1 MIVRYKVLAEAAKD
15 YRYLLDRGYSQKA
28 VLNLVTSR
36 YGLASEERS
45 ALMRCVHRSVD
56 AVSTASK
63 LVSPT
68 EVRGSSIVIDGY
80 NTLLT
85 ILTAL
90 ERGPLFLCDD
100 CVVRDVR
107 SSYTKGIT
115 TGSLTR
121 SLEVLTVTLISLQ
134 PTNVLIV
141 LDKNVSHS
149 AEHASIIRRALLS
162 RGINSSVELRQRAD
176 LGVLEHSAEIVSSSD
191 YVILARVQRVFDLG
205 GYAATRVIGAELVTC
220 FITGLREG
228 NLCGG
233 PAGI

>member
-1 MIVRYKVLAEAAKD
+1 MAEAAKD
-15 YRYLLDRGYSQKA
+15 YRYLLDRGYPQKA
-28 VLNLVTSR
+28 ALNLITSR
-36 YGLASEERS
+36 YNLASEERS

-68 EVRGSSIVIDGY
+68 EVRGASIVVDGY
-80 NTLLT
+80 NTFLT

-90 ERGPLFLCDD
+90 EGGPLFLCDD

-115 TGSLTR
+115 VESLVR
-121 SLEVLTVTLISLQ
+121 SLETLTMTLMSLQ
-134 PTNVLIV
+134 PSHVLVI

-162 RGINSSVELRQRAD
+162 RGISSAVELRQRAD
-176 LGVLEHSAEIVSSSD
+176 LGVLEHSAKVVSSSD
-191 YVILARVQRVFDLG
+191 YVILTRAWRVFDLG
-205 GYAATRVIGAELVTC
+205 GYAAARIVGAEIITC
-220 FITGLREG
+220 FTSSLGEE

>member
-1 MIVRYKVLAEAAKD
+1 MKVRYGVLAEAAKD
-15 YRYLLDRGYSQKA
+15 YRYLLDRGYPQKA
-28 VLNLVTSR
+28 ALNLVTSR
-36 YGLASEERS
+36 YTLTSEERS

-63 LVSPT
+63 LVSPI
-68 EVRGSSIVIDGY
+68 EVRGSSIVVDGY

-90 ERGPLFLCDD
+90 EGGPLFLCDD

-115 TGSLTR
+115 AESLVK
-121 SLEVLTVTLISLQ
+121 SLEALTVTLISLQ
-134 PTNVLIV
+134 PSHAFII

-162 RGINSSVELRQRAD
+162 RGISSAVELRQRAD
-176 LGVLEHSAEIVSSSD
+176 LGVLEHSAEVVSSSD
-191 YVILARVQRVFDLG
+191 YVILARAHRAFDLG
-205 GYAATRVIGAELVTC
+205 GYAAARVVGAEIIMC
-220 FITGLREG
+220 FTSSFGEE